1 MGTQMK
7 GAAAGV
13 LALGSHVPKLGV
25 EFEECSLVAR
35 ELPVEFWLTFHELA
49 FTHIA
54 YVSTF
59 TPACAF

>member
-13 LALGSHVPKLGV
+13 LALGSHRSL
-25 EFEECSLVAR
+25 EECSLVAR
-35 ELPVEFWLTFHELA
+35 VAVEFWLMFHELA
-49 FTHIA
+49 FTPIA
-54 YVSTF
+54 YVSAF